1 MRSALNIL
9 FGTSFAIATAWALG
23 TLLFRKLA
31 IAFHRGEQLLLSFI
45 AGSACL
51 SALVLAL
58 GAVNMA
64 RKGAYLALGLPAIV
78 WALLI
83 GAPRQRSAPLPALR
97 PTWKWWLVAVFS
109 GVSVFYLLHAI
120 APEPIPSDLTNRL
133 SAMDRAHGFDSLSSF
148 PNINELPLLVPF

>member
-23 TLLFRKLA
+23 TLLFRKFA

-51 SALVLAL
+51 SATILAL

-64 RKGAYLALGLPAIV
+64 RKGVYLALGLLAIV
-78 WALLI
+78 WALMI
-83 GAPRQRSAPLPALR
+83 GGPRQRAEPLPALQS
-97 PTWKWWLVAVFS
+97 TWKWSFVVIFS
-109 GVSVFYLLHAI
+109 GVSVFY
-120 APEPIPSDLTNRL
+120 
-133 SAMDRAHGFDSLSSF
+133 F
-148 PNINELPLLVPF
+148 